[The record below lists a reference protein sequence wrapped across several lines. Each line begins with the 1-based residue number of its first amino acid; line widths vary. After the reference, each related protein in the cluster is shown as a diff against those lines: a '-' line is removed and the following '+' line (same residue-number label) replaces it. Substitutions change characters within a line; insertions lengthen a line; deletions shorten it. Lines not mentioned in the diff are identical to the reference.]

1 MQNMLSSV
9 AAVVVESITVEA
21 VVLDDILK
29 VQPLLPR
36 HLLLQLLL
44 VAVEL
49 QDSHHSLEV
58 LDYPQHF
65 GMVLTLQS
73 HSLQELSLVVKV
85 VVELMKVPLVV
96 VQQVEMDPLFH

>member
-9 AAVVVESITVEA
+9 AAVVAESITVEA
-21 VVLDDILK
+21 VALEDILK

-36 HLLLQLLL
+36 HLLLRLLL

-49 QDSHHSLEV
+49 QDSHHILEV
-58 LDYPQHF
+58 LDYHQHF
-65 GMVLTLQS
+65 GMELIPQS

-85 VVELMKVPLVV
+85 VVELMKVLLLVE
-96 VQQVEMDPLFH
+96 QQVEMDLLFH